1 MVEKRYTRNVT
12 TLTEEENN
20 KLHDFRVCVIGC
32 GGIGGYIIEMLAR
45 IGIGSITAVDMDVFD
60 ETNLNRQILSTE
72 KVIGNRK
79 TDEVKKRVNEINSN
93 VKISVIDGAFSEEN
107 SCDIIKDHDVVVDA
121 LDSIPMR
128 LVLQEACKKMKRPM
142 VHGAI
147 GGWYGQVCTV
157 FPGDDTLTKIYK
169 KSSKGAEKKLGN
181 PSFTPA
187 NIASIQVSEVIKLL
201 LNRGELYRNRVLLID
216 LLDNSYNI
224 IDL

>member
-1 MVEKRYTRNVT
+1 MVKKRYTRNVT

-20 KLHDFRVCVIGC
+20 KLQNFRVCVIGC

-45 IGIGSITAVDMDVFD
+45 IGIGSITAVDMDAFD

-79 TDEVKKRVNEINSN
+79 TDEAKKRVNEINSD

-121 LDSIPMR
+121 LDSIQMR
-128 LVLQEACKKMKRPM
+128 FVLQEACKKMNIPM

-157 FPGDDTLTKIYK
+157 FPGDDSLNKIYK

-187 NIASIQVSEVIKLL
+187 NISSIQVSEVIKLL
-201 LNRGELYRNRVLLID
+201 LNKGELYRNRVLLID
-216 LLDNSYNI
+216 LLENSYNI

>member
-128 LVLQEACKKMKRPM
+128 LVLQEACKKMNIPM

-169 KSSKGAEKKLGN
+169 KSSKGAEKKLVN

-201 LNRGELYRNRVLLID
+201 LNKGELYRNRVLLID